1 MRKSLLIG
9 LLLSFCLVLLACNPL
24 NGKSPAERL
33 DYFLD
38 LLRDQSPTDDPV
50 LLDDPLEIEPDGW
63 IEKSEI
69 EALQT
74 IQSLSRN
81 LLKDGLRYHNHETES
96 RLNEFLSCVT
106 WKEET
111 GPIEIQY
118 PGNNQVETLCMLAF
132 TLKVENINET
142 SVQVSIDYE
151 HNQERYRFDLTDK
164 KKLQLDVETIQTVP
178 DEEEESVYIH
188 THYSEDDIIYQL
200 IQSDQT
206 LSYTKLDLISGDSI
220 TLSMINGVL
229 QSAKWFLKQDNIIAE
244 WVYNGSSTSQ
254 ILHFFSEDTYASSY
268 FQRESDN
275 SNQIQLFYA
284 LAQLGNWERLYVG
297 TDPLQM
303 RGLYSGTTFRVGN
316 SGSVLD
322 ETSVHLYILLDTSIF
337 QLIVS
342 HKTEELQDSMLDV
355 SPYGLTFEHS
365 QWNLSTIAFFTEKTS
380 TPANT
385 LSEYT
390 HLVSLSQ
397 SNESSFSFGRVPI

>member
-24 NGKSPAERL
+24 NGTSPAERL
-33 DYFLD
+33 DYFLN

-81 LLKDGLRYHNHETES
+81 LLKDGLRYQNHETES

-118 PGNNQVETLCMLAF
+118 PGNSQVETLCMLAF
-132 TLKVENINET
+132 TLKVENIDET
-142 SVQVSIDYE
+142 AVQVSIDYE
-151 HNQERYRFDLTDK
+151 NHQERYRFNLTDK
-164 KKLQLDVETIQTVP
+164 RKLQIDVETIQTIP
-178 DEEEESVYIH
+178 DEEEESLYTH
-188 THYSEDDIIYQL
+188 MHYSEEDIIYHL
-200 IQSDQT
+200 VQSDQN
-206 LSYTKLDLISGDSI
+206 LNYSKLDVTSGDAI
-220 TLSMINGVL
+220 TLTMINGVL
-229 QSAKWFLKQDNIIAE
+229 QSTKWFLNQDNIIAE
-244 WVYNGSSTSQ
+244 WIYNGSSTSQ
-254 ILHFFSEDTYASSY
+254 ILHFYSEDTYVSSY
-268 FQRESDN
+268 FQYESEN
-275 SNQIQLFYA
+275 SNHIQLYYA
-284 LAQLGNWERLYVG
+284 LAQLGNWNRLYLG
-297 TDPLQM
+297 SDPLQM

-322 ETSVHLYILLDTSIF
+322 EISVHLYVLFDTSIF

-342 HKTEELQDSMLDV
+342 HKTEELEDSMLDV
-355 SPYGLTFEHS
+355 SRYGLTFEHS
-365 QWNLSTIAFFTEKTS
+365 QWNQNTIGLLSQKTS

-385 LSEYT
+385 LPEYA
-390 HLVSLSQ
+390 HLVTLSQ
-397 SNESSFSFGRVPI
+397 SNESSFSFGRVPF